1 MDILQAA
8 EQPGSV
14 VPGTAR
20 RRILAAGLGGA
31 AASLLP
37 FLGGKVGATPRS
49 VPPTDPFAPASSDP
63 SEVTTGGTENTAS
76 LPSSVEDTVAPSGSD
91 TAGTEAPT
99 TTLAPVQRPT
109 QEDVAVLGFAQSVE
123 LTLRDLY
130 DIVLGGNVFTDEV
143 EKDAIAVIREN
154 HEAYAQAISGLLG
167 RQAPNRRSETLLGE
181 QEDNM
186 AGSAAEVATALATLE
201 NVAVAT
207 HSSVVAT
214 LVGIDGASIIAS
226 ILEIEARHATVLT
239 KLAGATSFDDLV
251 AGDADPLSADDY
263 PE

>member
-8 EQPGSV
+8 E
-14 VPGTAR
+14 R

-37 FLGGKVGATPRS
+37 FLGGKVGAAPRS
-49 VPPTDPFAPASSDP
+49 VPPTDPFAPGSSDG
-63 SEVTTGGTENTAS
+63 SDITTGGTENTAS
-76 LPSSVEDTVAPSGSD
+76 LPSSVEDTVAPSGG
-91 TAGTEAPT
+91 GTPETDAPT

-109 QEDVAVLGFAQSVE
+109 QEDVAILGFAQSVE

-130 DIVLGGNVFTDEV
+130 DIVLGGKVFTDDI

-167 RQAPNRRSETLLGE
+167 RQAPNRRSDDLYGE
-181 QEDNM
+181 QEANM
-186 AGSAAEVATALATLE
+186 GGSAADVATALATLE

-207 HSSVVAT
+207 HSEVVGT

-251 AGDADPLSADDY
+251 AGDAEPLSADDY

>member
-8 EQPGSV
+8 EQPDGV
-14 VPGTAR
+14 TPGAAR

-37 FLGGKVGATPRS
+37 FLGGRAGAAPRS
-49 VPPTDPFAPASSDP
+49 VPPTDP
-63 SEVTTGGTENTAS
+63 T
-76 LPSSVEDTVAPSGSD
+76 GSD
-91 TAGTEAPT
+91 GAQAVAPT
-99 TTLAPVQRPT
+99 TTQAPEKRPT
-109 QEDVAVLGFAQSVE
+109 QDDVAVLSFAQSVE

-130 DIVLGGNVFTDEV
+130 DIVLGGNVFTDLV

-167 RQAPNRRSETLLGE
+167 RQAPNRRSDVLYGE

-186 AGSAAEVATALATLE
+186 GGSAAEVATALAALE
-201 NVAVAT
+201 NAAVAT
-207 HSSVVAT
+207 HSDVVGT
-214 LVGIDGASIIAS
+214 LVGIDGSSIIAS
-226 ILEIEARHATVLT
+226 ILEVEARHATVLN

>member
-1 MDILQAA
+1 VDILQAA
-8 EQPGSV
+8 EQPDRV

-37 FLGGKVGATPRS
+37 FLGGQAGAAPRT
-49 VPPTDPFAPASSDP
+49 VPPTDP
-63 SEVTTGGTENTAS
+63 T
-76 LPSSVEDTVAPSGSD
+76 D
-91 TAGTEAPT
+91 TAETEAPT
-99 TTLAPVQRPT
+99 TTQAPVQRPT
-109 QEDVAVLGFAQSVE
+109 QDDVAVLGFAQSVE

-130 DIVLGGNVFTDEV
+130 DIVLGGNVFTDDV

-167 RQAPNRRSETLLGE
+167 RLAPNRRSDILYSEHE
-181 QEDNM
+181 ANM
-186 AGSAAEVATALATLE
+186 AGSAAQVATALAALE

-207 HSSVVAT
+207 HSGVVGT
-214 LVGIDGASIIAS
+214 LVGIDGASIVAS
-226 ILEIEARHATVLT
+226 ILEIEARHATVLN
-239 KLAGATSFDDLV
+239 KLAGSTSFDDLV